1 MNGIPF
7 QLPDIGLREIH
18 GTLSLDD
25 ESLIFHVEESLVGE
39 LDKE

>member
-25 ESLIFHVEESLVGE
+25 EFPIFHVEESLVGE
-39 LDKE
+39 FDKE

>member
-1 MNGIPF
+1 MDKILF
-7 QLPDIGLREIH
+7 QLSDIGLREIQ

-39 LDKE
+39 FDKE